1 MLIEQVIKHLLFL
14 DIILI
19 NLYNSVNNQISIVID
34 ILHILQRRKLK
45 YPMKLGLILS
55 LSDSKTL
62 RIK

>member
-19 NLYNSVNNQISIVID
+19 NLYNSVNNQISIVVD
-34 ILHILQRRKLK
+34 ILQRRKLK
-45 YPMKLGLILS
+45 YPMKLGLKLS

>member
-34 ILHILQRRKLK
+34 ILQRRKLK
-45 YPMKLGLILS
+45 YPMKLGLKLS